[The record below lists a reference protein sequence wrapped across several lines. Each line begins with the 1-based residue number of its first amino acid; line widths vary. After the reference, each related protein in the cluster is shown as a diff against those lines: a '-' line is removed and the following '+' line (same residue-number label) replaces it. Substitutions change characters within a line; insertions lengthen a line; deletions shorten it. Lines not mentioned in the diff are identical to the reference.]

1 MPPEDPPA
9 ESHDDQ
15 IDEAHDDPIAEAAY
29 DEVAGTYDDEVADNP
44 YNADLEM
51 PGTTS
56 LVPEVDGDR
65 VLDAGCGTGIYTEW
79 LLARGADE
87 VVGVDVSA
95 EMLDRARERVGERA
109 TFHRADL
116 GDPLEFLD
124 DEAFDGVVSALA
136 VDYVADWH
144 QVFGEF
150 ARVLR
155 PGGFVVFSVGHP
167 IEKFADEAAAG
178 NYFERERLVKDWDVE
193 VPYYRRPLAGMIEPL
208 LANGLR
214 LDGLVEPQP
223 TERFR
228 EKMPGRYEKESR
240 QPVFLCLR
248 AVKE

>member
-1 MPPEDPPA
+1 VPP
-9 ESHDDQ
+9 
-15 IDEAHDDPIAEAAY
+15 DDPIAEAAY
-29 DEVAGTYDDEVADNP
+29 DAVAATYDAEVEDDP

-56 LVPEVDGDR
+56 LVPDVEGLR
-65 VLDAGCGTGIYTEW
+65 VLDAGCGSGIYTEW
-79 LLARGADE
+79 LLEAGAAE

-95 EMLDRARERVGERA
+95 AMLERARERVGAGA

-116 GDPLEFLD
+116 GKPLDCLD
-124 DEAFDGVVSALA
+124 DAAFDGVVSALA
-136 VDYVADWH
+136 LDYVADWDAT
-144 QVFGEF
+144 FGEF

-167 IEKFADEAAAG
+167 LEQFVDTAAE

-193 VPYYRRPLAGMIEPL
+193 VPYYRRPLADMLEPL

-214 LDGLVEPQP
+214 LDGVVEPEP
-223 TERFR
+223 TEGFR
-228 EKMPGRYEKESR
+228 ETLPERYGKESR

-248 AVKE
+248 AVKGAEQPR